1 MTATGALAATIQ
13 FRTERSFAQLLWHL
27 ATARDPVLMHGRQ
40 GNWRWPRALGS
51 TVAAIIFII
60 ILQALIIG
68 FTAFFNVKVGA
79 DEVVLDPEQPFSF
92 LLVFF
97 IFLPFIIVPSLLMR
111 YLQRVSWR
119 AVIAPSGRF
128 DWQLYRRAAGG
139 FFAVAAIL
147 LAIDYPINAST
158 YQLIPRG
165 ANYLPWLALG
175 LAVIFVQTLAEEILF
190 RGYLL
195 RIWGAVVP
203 FRLLT
208 TSAVMTLFISLHLPN
223 PDIKID
229 LWFSLIGFA
238 LNQGLW
244 CYVWFRT
251 QSVAATAG
259 LHWANNVMV
268 FFIVAT
274 VPGQSTSMAL
284 ASLTDPVLARGGSHL
299 LDPYAW
305 FMMLLGICLTAV
317 LLVWRRSPFFVPIR
331 SCATSQEIEKPVLPQ
346 GLRIVPEA
354 LIVVPQGTPGS
365 EIYSTVKSVA
375 GPARSK
381 VVFGKCSRADKGL
394 AC

>member
-195 RIWGAVVP
+195 RIWGAVIPYRV
-203 FRLLT
+203 LT
-208 TSAVMTLFISLHLPN
+208 TSIVMGVFVSMHLTN
-223 PDIKID
+223 ADMKSDI
-229 LWFSLIGFA
+229 WFNLICFV
-238 LNQGLW
+238 LTQIVW

-251 QSVAATAG
+251 RSIA
-259 LHWANNVMV
+259 
-268 FFIVAT
+268 
-274 VPGQSTSMAL
+274 ST
-284 ASLTDPVLARGGSHL
+284 
-299 LDPYAW
+299 
-305 FMMLLGICLTAV
+305 
-317 LLVWRRSPFFVPIR
+317 
-331 SCATSQEIEKPVLPQ
+331 
-346 GLRIVPEA
+346 
-354 LIVVPQGTPGS
+354 
-365 EIYSTVKSVA
+365 
-375 GPARSK
+375 
-381 VVFGKCSRADKGL
+381 
-394 AC
+394 

>member
-1 MTATGALAATIQ
+1 
-13 FRTERSFAQLLWHL
+13 
-27 ATARDPVLMHGRQ
+27 
-40 GNWRWPRALGS
+40 
-51 TVAAIIFII
+51 
-60 ILQALIIG
+60 
-68 FTAFFNVKVGA
+68 
-79 DEVVLDPEQPFSF
+79 
-92 LLVFF
+92 
-97 IFLPFIIVPSLLMR
+97 
-111 YLQRVSWR
+111 
-119 AVIAPSGRF
+119 
-128 DWQLYRRAAGG
+128 
-139 FFAVAAIL
+139 
-147 LAIDYPINAST
+147 AIDYPINAST

-299 LDPYAW
+299 LDP
-305 FMMLLGICLTAV
+305 
-317 LLVWRRSPFFVPIR
+317 
-331 SCATSQEIEKPVLPQ
+331 
-346 GLRIVPEA
+346 
-354 LIVVPQGTPGS
+354 
-365 EIYSTVKSVA
+365 
-375 GPARSK
+375 
-381 VVFGKCSRADKGL
+381 
-394 AC
+394 